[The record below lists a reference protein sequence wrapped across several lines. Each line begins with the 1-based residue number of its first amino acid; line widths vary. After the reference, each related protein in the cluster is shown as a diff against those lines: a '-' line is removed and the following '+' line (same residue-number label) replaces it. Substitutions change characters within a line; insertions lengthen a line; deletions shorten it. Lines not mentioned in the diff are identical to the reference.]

1 MSTIQHDER
10 YKTASDRLRKQ
21 LRNDKAYEEANEW
34 ALRVCR
40 EAEQF
45 SWPSRPPPCK
55 ILPAGK
61 SAAELADHLDHRGR
75 GISDLLNQG
84 INELIQ
90 AAEKESGMRLRLD
103 AASFA
108 NYLRALA
115 EQCRQAA
122 DWHECGPLVMK
133 FTDKNQIKMPP
144 KATALAV
151 ALTYGFRRV
160 PDWVKN
166 NTKFTARLGGLMD
179 VEVHGQPCLP
189 AAVLFANIALKAI
202 NEQTSVKAVKQWLKN
217 NRGRI
222 RYWGFGV

>member
-10 YKTASDRLRKQ
+10 YKTASERLRKQ

-45 SWPSRPPPCK
+45 SWPSRPPPSN

-61 SAAELADHLDHRGR
+61 LAAELADRLDQRW
-75 GISDLLNQG
+75 QG
-84 INELIQ
+84 WEINECIQ
-90 AAEKESGMRLRLD
+90 AAEKLSGIMLGFD

-115 EQCRQAA
+115 EQCRRAA
-122 DWHECGPLVMK
+122 DWHVCGPLVMK
-133 FTDKNQIKMPP
+133 FADKNQIKMPP

-151 ALTYGFRRV
+151 ALTYGFRRI
-160 PDWVKN
+160 PNCVKSN
-166 NTKFTARLGGLMD
+166 RKFTARLNGGMD
-179 VEVHGQPCLP
+179 MKEGQPCLP

-202 NEQTSVKAVKQWLKN
+202 NEKTSVQAVKQWLKN
-217 NRGRI
+217 KRGRL
-222 RYWGFGV
+222 RYWGFGVD